1 MFAWVA
7 DSMGRPAA
15 ITLADWTEQA
25 INVIEKLARSQS
37 TVTAEDLRK
46 HFEAPEHQNMIGSAF
61 RVAYHQKIITP
72 VGYRASTDKSR
83 RAGALR
89 VWELHPRL
97 KEAG

>member
-1 MFAWVA
+1 M
-7 DSMGRPAA
+7 SRPAA
-15 ITLADWTEQA
+15 LVDSDWCQQA
-25 INVIEKLARSQS
+25 VNVIERLAREQS

-46 HFEAPEHQNMIGSAF
+46 HHEAPEHQNMIGSAF

-72 VGYRASTDKSR
+72 VGYRQSTDKSR
-83 RAGALR
+83 RGGAVR